1 LKIENGKQTIIGKKL
16 IDLIDAS
23 DTVAMRLTRQLPPLN
38 QIFEEYEKTDNNDDI
53 YEKSIIGQENM
64 KLNQEN
70 ILEKTDQNILNKELF
85 ECEINKKD
93 LEIDFEN
100 ILGKGSFG
108 NVYKGKWFGTEVAIK
123 EMIEI
128 EDENIIKLISREIS
142 ILRNVRHPNII
153 QFIGICRCDY
163 GFFIITELIEGGDL
177 RRLLKSGFLFLF
189 Y

>member
-1 LKIENGKQTIIGKKL
+1 
-16 IDLIDAS
+16 
-23 DTVAMRLTRQLPPLN
+23 
-38 QIFEEYEKTDNNDDI
+38 
-53 YEKSIIGQENM
+53 M

-177 RRLLKSGFLFLF
+177 RRLLKSDKNLSWKDIIKIAIDICSAMNYLHAREFLHRDLKSKNILIENSYKAKLCDFDKF
-189 Y
+189 CERK